1 MKASDRAAKIW
12 RLNSL
17 SESEYE
23 REKNCTRNDE
33 LLTRLN
39 LKHAASA
46 GALGIPIPPVR
57 PKPKLRRQRDTS
69 TTPLELR
76 RRSVRLAVETVA
88 PGSATTAAAP
98 SAINSSSEEAA
109 PPVEDDDASPEDA
122 ATSAEN
128 DAQIVPQA
136 VTGDAQAGPQAF
148 LDERRP
154 CRMLRTTRSLP
165 RRAGWMTRKCTS
177 EPKGARAP
185 ASRPL
190 RPSRLLRPAAD
201 AAPNTMPTPASP
213 PSSTPPVPAAAPAD
227 LPSEKHRVVLG
238 LLESEIKLPT
248 WVAAV
253 QAWRALETATGFQT
267 SGKALPSRR
276 RPSAVGWW
284 INRARKTSQIP
295 AVGGRRGVEGADDW
309 EMRWIEAR
317 GQRKSGCPPRGP
329 QRLEPVFMACLWWWY
344 QIADVDEGTP
354 AWRKLLSDVSWVL
367 AEKTRAFAGKRAA
380 PASSEEP
387 LSKRART
394 Q

>member
-1 MKASDRAAKIW
+1 
-12 RLNSL
+12 
-17 SESEYE
+17 
-23 REKNCTRNDE
+23 
-33 LLTRLN
+33 
-39 LKHAASA
+39 
-46 GALGIPIPPVR
+46 
-57 PKPKLRRQRDTS
+57 
-69 TTPLELR
+69 
-76 RRSVRLAVETVA
+76 
-88 PGSATTAAAP
+88 
-98 SAINSSSEEAA
+98 
-109 PPVEDDDASPEDA
+109 
-122 ATSAEN
+122 
-128 DAQIVPQA
+128 
-136 VTGDAQAGPQAF
+136 
-148 LDERRP
+148 
-154 CRMLRTTRSLP
+154 
-165 RRAGWMTRKCTS
+165 
-177 EPKGARAP
+177 
-185 ASRPL
+185 
-190 RPSRLLRPAAD
+190 
-201 AAPNTMPTPASP
+201 MPTPASP
-213 PSSTPPVPAAAPAD
+213 PSSTPPVPTAAPAD

-295 AVGGRRGVEGADDW
+295 VGIDGDDDEREDFYAAVISWWLEVNPSWRKEGVEGADDR
-309 EMRWIEAR
+309 EMRGLKQEGDGNLDALPA
-317 GQRKSGCPPRGP
+317 GLNS
-329 QRLEPVFMACLWWWY
+329 LTSFMACLWWWY